1 MIQEDGYA
9 LFRYLRHVALHGL
22 RSGAAMGGDR
32 VIPVQ
37 SIWRESAQL
46 PRFEPL
52 HSDLR
57 TDVLVIGGGLA
68 GILCAYMLHVS
79 GVKYALVEAKTICS
93 GVTGNTTA
101 KITAQHGLI
110 YGKLMKQRGTDGARM
125 YLQANQQALAAYRSL
140 CSGMD
145 CDFETKDNY
154 VYSRHDRSRLDRE
167 LSALQKLGA
176 SARLATGLP
185 LPVDTVGAVCMPDQ
199 AQFNPLKFVSAIS
212 KNLHIHENTPVIEL
226 APGYARTLHGNI
238 HAERMIIATH
248 FPMLNKHGGYFA
260 KLYQHRSY
268 VLALENAADVR
279 GMYVDEADEGMSFR
293 NCHNLLLM
301 GGGDHRTGKSGGGWR
316 ELYSFA
322 DRYYPQAR
330 PVCQWATQDCMSLDG
345 APYIGQYARRT
356 PGLYVLTGF
365 NKWGMTGAMVGAM
378 LIRDTLLDR
387 TPDWAEVFLPSRSML
402 HAQLW
407 INVMESALG
416 LLTPT
421 SPRCPH
427 MGCALKYNSQ
437 EHSWDCPCHGSR
449 FSEEGDLIDNPATGN
464 LKRK

>member
-1 MIQEDGYA
+1 MIQGDGYA
-9 LFRYLRHVALHGL
+9 LFGYLRHVALHGL

-226 APGYARTLHGNI
+226 APGYARTPHGNI

-248 FPMLNKHGGYFA
+248 FPMLNKHGGY
-260 KLYQHRSY
+260 
-268 VLALENAADVR
+268 
-279 GMYVDEADEGMSFR
+279 
-293 NCHNLLLM
+293 
-301 GGGDHRTGKSGGGWR
+301 
-316 ELYSFA
+316 
-322 DRYYPQAR
+322 
-330 PVCQWATQDCMSLDG
+330 
-345 APYIGQYARRT
+345 
-356 PGLYVLTGF
+356 
-365 NKWGMTGAMVGAM
+365 WGMTGAMVGAM
-378 LIRDTLLDR
+378 LIRDALLDR
-387 TPDWAEVFLPSRSML
+387 TPDWAEVFFPSRSML

-407 INVMESALG
+407 INVMESAMG